1 MRYETKLLLRTG
13 ESLHP
18 ILISKS
24 EILIDQDITD
34 SDELISNY
42 ISWLEEWNDT
52 KVIKT
57 KKGPNLALSCI
68 TGKFNLLNPWY
79 DLKLKKLKIIY

>member
-13 ESLHP
+13 ESLHS

-42 ISWLEEWNDT
+42 ISWLEAWNDT

-57 KKGPNLALSCI
+57 KKGHNLALSCI
-68 TGKFNLLNPWY
+68 TGKFNLLNSWY
-79 DLKLKKLKIIY
+79 DLKLKKLKINY

>member
-42 ISWLEEWNDT
+42 IS
-52 KVIKT
+52 
-57 KKGPNLALSCI
+57 
-68 TGKFNLLNPWY
+68 
-79 DLKLKKLKIIY
+79 